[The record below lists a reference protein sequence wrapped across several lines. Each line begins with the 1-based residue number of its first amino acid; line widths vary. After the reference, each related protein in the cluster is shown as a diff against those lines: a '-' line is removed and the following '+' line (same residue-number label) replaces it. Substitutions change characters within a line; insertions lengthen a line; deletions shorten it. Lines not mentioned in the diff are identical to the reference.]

1 MTHRVAVELHGA
13 DPGDGNELL
22 WDDLGAVEDVE
33 VERELLLL
41 RDKLHAELVLRVR
54 AGLDGV
60 RKVATEVVGVL
71 AAELE
76 ALVPDKSVL
85 AEVRLPVVL
94 DERTLSVL
102 VDEDVCVLQKES
114 ISRQLV
120 IKEREQTHNSETL
133 EHAVRARDGVVG
145 QREER
150 HEDRLGR
157 QGHEV
162 PEIVLRDCD
171 VRE

>member
-22 WDDLGAVEDVE
+22 RDDLGAVEDVE

-41 RDKLHAELVLRVR
+41 RDELHAELVLRVR

-60 RKVATEVVGVL
+60 REIATEVVGVL

-76 ALVPDKSVL
+76 ALIPDETVL

-94 DERTLSVL
+94 DERALPVL
-102 VDEDVCVLQKES
+102 VDEDVRVLQES
-114 ISRQLV
+114 AMSKQLV
-120 IKEREQTHNSETL
+120 ATEREGTHDAEAL

-157 QGHEV
+157 QGDEV
-162 PEIVLRDCD
+162 PEVVAGDAAS
-171 VRE
+171 